1 MHNYHGHCHCGDIS
15 LSITLP
21 KLLEEY
27 APRRCDCDFCTSRQL
42 TYLSEPAGQ
51 LVLSVDG
58 DYLVRRQGS
67 GQAQFITCSSC
78 DTVVAVAL
86 EIPQGLIG
94 ALNSQT
100 LAEREQLASPVT
112 VSPKL
117 LAPKEKA
124 QRWQENWL
132 PLIINGLNQLTS

>member
-1 MHNYHGHCHCGDIS
+1 MHSYHGHCQCGDIS
-15 LSITLP
+15 LSISLP
-21 KLLEEY
+21 KPLDVY

-51 LVLSVDG
+51 LALSVGG
-58 DYLVRRQGS
+58 DYLVQQQGS

-78 DTVVAVAL
+78 DTVVTVAL
-86 EIPQGLIG
+86 ETSQGLIG
-94 ALNSQT
+94 ALNSQM
-100 LAEREQLASPVT
+100 LAERERLASPLT

-117 LAPKEKA
+117 LAPQDKA

-132 PLIINGLNQLTS
+132 PLTINGLNKLTS